1 MRTCEKK
8 PKQIFSVYYIFHFYK
23 ESIIMLAEVSHNEKI
38 HLIQKCDA
46 TQHKK
51 QNMKKDGA
59 VQCFSMTWYD
69 IL

>member
-1 MRTCEKK
+1 
-8 PKQIFSVYYIFHFYK
+8 
-23 ESIIMLAEVSHNEKI
+23 MLAEVSHNEKI

-59 VQCFSMTWYD
+59 VQSFSMTWYD